1 MLLPDLVNKDEYI
14 IIKVIPGT
22 SSTDCFRCYLKT
34 YRALL
39 ARYLCIK
46 RIRCFLT
53 FMRYT
58 NPLTHLPGEVYE
70 SSHPTEQQR
79 YTKRRTTWRRP
90 VPLGYVVSAAL

>member
-1 MLLPDLVNKDEYI
+1 MERAAQTVLGV
-14 IIKVIPGT
+14 
-22 SSTDCFRCYLKT
+22 YLKT
-34 YRALL
+34 YLL

-46 RIRCFLT
+46 RIRCFFT

-58 NPLTHLPGEVYE
+58 NPLTYLPGEVYE
-70 SSHPTEQQR
+70 SSHLTEQQR